1 MGWVSEGPLLL
12 RTMTLKTK
20 VSGQSL
26 SLEPGLSEFLHFLMC
41 SCLKGDGQVHKK
53 GQNKPTAALRAQTQK
68 DGSQELMEDALA
80 DEALS
85 MSAFVFQHPESPC
98 AGVYTKDKN
107 EIHC

>member
-1 MGWVSEGPLLL
+1 MKDFPSENHDLED
-12 RTMTLKTK
+12 K

-26 SLEPGLSEFLHFLMC
+26 SLELGLPEFHHFLMC
-41 SCLKGDGQVHKK
+41 GCLKKDGQVHKK
-53 GQNKPTAALRAQTQK
+53 GQNKPTAALKAQTQK

-85 MSAFVFQHPESPC
+85 TLAFVTMFQHPESPC